1 MTEHTTAQDTGTV
14 RQDGGPFRV
23 FMARFFL
30 TVVALEGL
38 GFVYKLWEFFEDL
51 SNSAGL
57 RFAGAHLLSYLLVA
71 GGFLALLGYSFL
83 TGQFAAIEQPKHDL
97 LQKEIERD
105 RAEFG
110 I

>member
-1 MTEHTTAQDTGTV
+1 MNQPQSKQGTV
-14 RQDGGPFRV
+14 RGDGGPFRV
-23 FMARFFL
+23 FMARVFI
-30 TVVALEGL
+30 VVAALAGL

-51 SNSAGL
+51 SNSEGL

-71 GGFLALLGYSFL
+71 GGYLALLGYCFM
-83 TGQFAAIEQPKHDL
+83 TGQFSSIEQPKHDL

-105 RAEFG
+105 HAEFG